1 MQIALAKV
9 CEKADSRRV
18 RIREHMPDTSL
29 VVNVDREKMRYVL
42 TELLDN
48 AIKFTPEGGVV
59 RLVILAEDS
68 LVSISIQDTGIGIA
82 KERLAELF
90 EPFHQL
96 DGSVTRRYGGVGL
109 GLALVRKI
117 IEAHGSTIEVSSV
130 EGKGSRFDF
139 QLPLISTEMG

>member
-1 MQIALAKV
+1 
-9 CEKADSRRV
+9 
-18 RIREHMPDTSL
+18 
-29 VVNVDREKMRYVL
+29 MRYVL

-48 AIKFTPEGGVV
+48 AVKFTPEGGVV
-59 RLVILAEDS
+59 RLVILSEED
-68 LVSISIQDTGIGIA
+68 LVNISIQDTGIGIA
-82 KERLAELF
+82 KERIAELF

-139 QLPLISTEMG
+139 RLPLISAEIR